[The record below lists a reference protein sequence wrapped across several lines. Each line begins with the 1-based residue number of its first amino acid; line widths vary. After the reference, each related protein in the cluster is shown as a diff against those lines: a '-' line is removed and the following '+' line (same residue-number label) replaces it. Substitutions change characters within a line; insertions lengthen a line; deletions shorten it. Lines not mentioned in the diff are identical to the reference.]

1 MNTHFKIIIPAYNVE
16 DMIQNALISVLNQD
30 YDNFECIITNDCSED
45 NTSQVIRD
53 FISDNEAQE
62 YFVLY
67 ENAERKYALYNLY
80 MMIQEMNAE
89 DEDVIITLDGDDW
102 LNGENVLSRLNEIY
116 EEEDCWLT
124 YGSYIEYPSGR
135 DSSFHVS
142 EYSAA
147 IIESGDFRKDSQW
160 RASHLRSFKYK
171 LAKKLV
177 EEDMLDEDGLYYAW
191 SYDQALMYPMLEM
204 ARERIKF
211 VSDILMVY
219 NDENPINEHKVNR
232 QEQID
237 CAERI
242 KTRHIKK
249 ERLES

>member
-16 DMIQNALISVLNQD
+16 DMIENALISVMNQD

-45 NTSQVIRD
+45 KTSQVIRD

-80 MMIQEMNAE
+80 MMIREMNAV
-89 DEDVIITLDGDDW
+89 DEDVIVMLDGDDW
-102 LNGENVLSRLNEIY
+102 LNGDNVFARLNEIY

-142 EYSAA
+142 EYSAD
-147 IIESGDFRKDSQW
+147 IIESGDFKKDPQW
-160 RASHLRSFKYK
+160 RASHLRSFKYN
-171 LAKKLV
+171 LAKRLT
-177 EEDMLDEDGLYYAW
+177 EEDLTEEDGSFYEMTW
-191 SYDQALMYPMLEM
+191 DQAMMYPMMEM
-204 ARERIKF
+204 AREKIKF
-211 VSDILMVY
+211 VPEPLYVY
-219 NDENPINEHKVNR
+219 NNDNPINDHKVDR
-232 QEQID
+232 QKQID
-237 CAERI
+237 TGKRI
-242 KTRHIKK
+242 LARHIKK